1 MGALASLAI
10 GWLSRRTGL
19 SPAAVSALATLVAI
33 VIAAGGLGVIVW
45 RIHAA
50 GYAAGAAAIQARWDQ
65 AVADERRRQDIAN
78 LDARQHQFELARDQQ
93 ASEAATAT
101 IVQEIS
107 NAPSHPDDPDRLGI
121 DRVRQLNRIW

>member
-1 MGALASLAI
+1 MGALASLAV
-10 GWLSRRTGL
+10 GWLARRTGL
-19 SPAAVSALATLVAI
+19 SSAAISALATLVAI
-33 VIAAGGLGVIVW
+33 VIAVGGLGVLVW

-50 GYAAGAAAIQARWDQ
+50 GYAAGSAAMQARWDQ

-78 LDARQHQFELARDQQ
+78 LDARQHQIELARDQQ

-107 NAPSHPDDPDRLGI
+107 DAPSHPDDPDRLGI
-121 DRVRQLNRIW
+121 DRVRQLNRIR